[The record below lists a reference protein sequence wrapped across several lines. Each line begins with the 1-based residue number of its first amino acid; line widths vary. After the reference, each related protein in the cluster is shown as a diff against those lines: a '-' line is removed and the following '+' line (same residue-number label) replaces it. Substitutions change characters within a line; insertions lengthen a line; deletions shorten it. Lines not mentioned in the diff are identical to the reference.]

1 MAKMERMLPMLFIS
15 SFILISGCRGG
26 GDGDRNKHE
35 AGCTGSSCEPGKNSA
50 QMYIFDST
58 KQTDLEIQKKID
70 EIYQKQVFNEFG
82 DERYA
87 LLFKKGTYH
96 LDIKVGYNT
105 QIAGLGKTPDD
116 VKIIGAVRTQDGPF
130 TYARYKKAT
139 GQNPTDSDIRSHV
152 GALNN
157 FWRSVENISIELSPA
172 AGFKDNGVDCQ
183 NPDFSNLC
191 GLINSNV
198 WAVSQASPMRRVHLF
213 SHLSLSA
220 YGWASGGFMAN
231 VKVDGVKNDW
241 AGGGD
246 KTAENVSVS
255 TGSQQQWFSRNIDLK
270 GAWYGGNWNMFF
282 MGVPA
287 TDPHN
292 IEKTQF
298 TVKTFNGTSGTNDYP
313 PKTLKFPAFTLIQ
326 TTPRVAEKPFLIW
339 DDKINDYAV
348 YIPPYSQETRGVEW
362 NNLTGETIPIKSLF
376 FADNT
381 MTSSDINKALAD
393 SAIRGVIFKP
403 GVYKL
408 DKALH
413 VTQPNTV
420 LLGLGLPDLSAT
432 GTESILKVDDVNGV
446 RVAGLLFDGGP
457 NSKETD
463 LIVVGGPNV
472 TSIRHQENPTILY
485 DIFCRVGGRS
495 NYVGTAKSCMQIN
508 SNDVIGDNFWLWR
521 ADHGNGVSWTS
532 NTADTGLTVNGN
544 RVTIYSLAVE
554 HFQKYQ
560 TEWNGDDGQVYFYQ
574 SEMPYDAPAI
584 GWGPNLG
591 PDQPSTGYAAYHV
604 NKNVYTH
611 HAYGLGVY
619 SFFKDNVIN
628 ATQAI
633 QVDSTSSAVVFSHMA
648 TSWLNGY
655 FNKNDADH
663 VCTTVSQTSATGI
676 KSIINGQ
683 GKPVSGCYTNADVD
697 PDLNLPGDVNGDYQ
711 GTIARQSYLQT
722 WSPGSA
728 SK

>member
-1 MAKMERMLPMLFIS
+1 MLKMRKFTPIIFVPLIVFS
-15 SFILISGCRGG
+15 SGFKVADVVTTSRSQ
-26 GDGDRNKHE
+26 
-35 AGCTGSSCEPGKNSA
+35 TYVFEPGH
-50 QMYIFDST
+50 DS
-58 KQTDLEIQKKID
+58 EIQQSLD
-70 EIYQKQVFNEFG
+70 FIYKTQVSNEFG
-82 DERYA
+82 DEHYVF
-87 LLFKKGTYH
+87 LFKPGTYH

-105 QIAGLGKTPDD
+105 QVAGLGKTPDD

-130 TYARYKKAT
+130 TYARYKKAK
-139 GQNPTDSDIRSHV
+139 GQKPITPDIQSHV

-183 NPDFSNLC
+183 NPDFSGLC
-191 GLINSNV
+191 YPIDSNV

-241 AGGGD
+241 AGNPGNA
-246 KTAENVSVS
+246 KNVSVS

-270 GAWYGGNWNMFF
+270 GAWYGGNWNMVF
-282 MGVPA
+282 MGVPDSFQIKA
-287 TDPHN
+287 YTGSN
-292 IEKTQF
+292 
-298 TVKTFNGTSGTNDYP
+298 GTNDYP
-313 PKTLKFPAFTLIQ
+313 PKPLKFPPFTLTQ
-326 TTPRVAEKPFLIW
+326 TTPRIAEKPFLIW
-339 DDKINDYAV
+339 DDKTNDYAV
-348 YIPPYSQETRGVEW
+348 YIPPYSQETQGIEW
-362 NNLTGETIPIKSLF
+362 NHLAGQTLPIKSFF
-376 FADNT
+376 FADSTKTSDEINT
-381 MTSSDINKALAD
+381 ALKNP
-393 SAIRGVIFKP
+393 AIRGVIFNP

-420 LLGLGLPDLSAT
+420 LLGLGLPDLSPT
-432 GTESILKVDDVNGV
+432 GTESILKVDDVDGV

-463 LIVVGGPNV
+463 LIVVGGANV
-472 TSIRHQENPTILY
+472 TPIRHQLNPTILY
-485 DIFCRVGGRS
+485 DIFCRVGGRP

-521 ADHGNGVSWTS
+521 ADHGNGVAWDT
-532 NTADTGLTVNGN
+532 NTADTGLTVNGD

-560 TEWNGDDGQVYFYQ
+560 TEWNGDAGQVYFYQ
-574 SEMPYDAPAI
+574 SEMPYDAPAN
-584 GWGPNLG
+584 GWGPNLSEN
-591 PDQPSTGYAAYHV
+591 QPSTGYASYHV
-604 NKNVYTH
+604 NEKVFTH

-619 SFFKDNVIN
+619 SFFKDSVIN
-628 ATQAI
+628 AKQAI
-633 QVDSTSSAVVFSHMA
+633 QVDSTSSTVVFSHMV

-655 FNKNDADH
+655 FNKNDAEH
-663 VCTTVSQTSATGI
+663 VCTSSSQTAATGI
-676 KSIINGQ
+676 KSIINGE
-683 GKPVSGCYTNADVD
+683 GKAIYGCYTNADVD
-697 PDLNLPGDVNGDYQ
+697 PDLNLPLDVNGDYWPK
-711 GTIARQSYLQT
+711 IAKQSYLTT

-728 SK
+728 NK